1 LNGNAYQY
9 SLLYWFTKVIQQRNI
24 IGINIEAIYSGTRSK
39 NSRIL
44 DMFKQLTAGE
54 IGFSE
59 AVRSEVLMEI
69 TGFNPLKTNNIDNTL
84 DLLTYAPRVLSEMAH
99 YLLVNGEV
107 AEKVEVISAA
117 ESANR
122 CTF

>member
-1 LNGNAYQY
+1 
-9 SLLYWFTKVIQQRNI
+9 
-24 IGINIEAIYSGTRSK
+24 
-39 NSRIL
+39 
-44 DMFKQLTAGE
+44 MFKQLTAGE